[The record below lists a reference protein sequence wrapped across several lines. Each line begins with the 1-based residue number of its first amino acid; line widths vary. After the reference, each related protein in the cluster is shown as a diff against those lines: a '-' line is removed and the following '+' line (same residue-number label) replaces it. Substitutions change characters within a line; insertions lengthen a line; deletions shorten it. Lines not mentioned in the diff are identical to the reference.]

1 MLKVISLLKR
11 KDETS
16 PEAFADWLLNHH
28 APLARK
34 IPGLRR
40 YTINVLASGA
50 DRTGADAVN
59 EMWYDSDEA
68 RLAGMG
74 SPEGKA
80 AGADAAANC
89 ASRFHVLTVEHP
101 QF

>member
-11 KDETS
+11 KDRTS

-28 APLARK
+28 APLARRDSG
-34 IPGLRR
+34 PAPLHHQRAG
-40 YTINVLASGA
+40 VGA
-50 DRTGADAVN
+50 DRMGADAVN

-80 AGADAAANC
+80 AGADAAAKC